1 MTKRSKVFV
10 PAALTVATVGVAAG
24 AAYVART
31 RRNDVKEFFVA
42 QMLERPAARM
52 SYTDLSQGLERGG
65 LLLARR
71 AARAADTDANRAT
84 LTHIIGIERW
94 GQNRLRV
101 ALGQRE
107 LTRDEHHPYK
117 PGAGASLRE
126 LQDLLS
132 QTRAQTVDLARQLHA
147 APPQDDLTVE
157 HNGLGPLTSKAWLRY
172 LTQHADLESRR
183 LRGAKDHQAPG
194 E

>member
-24 AAYVART
+24 AAYLART
-31 RRNDVKEFFVA
+31 RKDDVKEFFVA
-42 QMLERPAARM
+42 QVLERPAARL
-52 SYTDLSQGLERGG
+52 SYTDLLQGLERGG

-107 LTRDEHHPYK
+107 FTRDEHHPYK

-132 QTRAQTVDLARQLHA
+132 QTRAQTVDLARHLHA
-147 APPQDDLTVE
+147 APPRDDLTVE
-157 HNGLGPLTSKAWLRY
+157 HNGLGPLTPRAWLRY

-183 LRGAKDHQAPG
+183 LRGARNL
-194 E
+194 